1 MADDQDKKND
11 QKQDD
16 QNRSNANASDK
27 GDQQRDRTVPYARFT
42 EINEKRKAAEDELA
56 AVADSLKEDIPED
69 HRDLIPDL
77 PPAALIKW
85 IRAANAKGIFSP
97 KAVESPDGGRRP
109 NPRQPTE
116 DTTGLSPQTIMA
128 RGYTAKK

>member
-1 MADDQDKKND
+1 MTDQDQKDD

-16 QNRSNANASDK
+16 QKQNRDASDK
-27 GDQQRDRTVPYARFT
+27 GDQRAAMIPKARFD
-42 EINEKRKAAEDELA
+42 EVNAKKKAAEDELA
-56 AVADSLKEDIPED
+56 TVADSLKEDIPEE

-97 KAVESPDGGRRP
+97 KAPESVDGGKRP
-109 NPRQPTE
+109 NPRQPNE

>member
-1 MADDQDKKND
+1 MTDQNQDQKD

-16 QNRSNANASDK
+16 QKQNRDASDK
-27 GDQQRDRTVPYARFT
+27 GDQRAAMIPKARFD
-42 EINEKRKAAEDELA
+42 EVNVKKKAAEDELA
-56 AVADSLKEDIPED
+56 AVAESLKEDIPED

-97 KAVESPDGGRRP
+97 KAVESPDGGKRP

>member
-1 MADDQDKKND
+1 MTDQEKKDD

-16 QNRSNANASDK
+16 QKQNRDASDK
-27 GDQQRDRTVPYARFT
+27 GDQRREGYVPKSRLDA
-42 EINEKRKAAEDELA
+42 EIQKKKAAEDELA
-56 AVADSLKEDIPED
+56 AVAESLKDDVDPAF
-69 HRDLIPDL
+69 RDLIPDL

-97 KAVESPDGGRRP
+97 KAPESPDGGKRP

-116 DTTGLSPQTIMA
+116 DTTGLSPQTIMS

>member
-1 MADDQDKKND
+1 MTDQNQNQND
-11 QKQDD
+11 QN
-16 QNRSNANASDK
+16 QNRNASDK
-27 GDQQRDRTVPYARFT
+27 GDQKMVPKFRFD
-42 EINEKRKAAEDELA
+42 EVNAKKKAAEDELA

-97 KAVESPDGGRRP
+97 KAVESPDGGKRP

-116 DTTGLSPQTIMA
+116 DTTGLSPQTIMS